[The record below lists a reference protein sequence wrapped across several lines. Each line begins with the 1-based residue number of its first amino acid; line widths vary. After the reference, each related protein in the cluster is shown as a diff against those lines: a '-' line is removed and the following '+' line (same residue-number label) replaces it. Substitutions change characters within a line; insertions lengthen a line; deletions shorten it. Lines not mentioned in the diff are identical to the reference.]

1 MNSFLLNVILFVFFF
16 SSSLFAEGAFSL
28 KGFLNKEQLQAT
40 QKQIEKLYQEVEKP
54 TEIYLRVNA
63 HGGDY
68 SEVLSFAQFLQ
79 QQKKKGLHLKL
90 LIEGQASGVAAILP
104 FLTDELYIT
113 EFSVWGSLTD
123 KQGSLPERSILRSQL
138 RTLLSDYLEDNFKLE
153 SIFNSMLDPSLALY
167 EKEGQL
173 SFRASGSSKERVLSV
188 QGEHLVLNDRD
199 MKRLLLASHAP
210 LDTSKI
216 ESNTQKVALGKK
228 WWGLNLKPHYEYGHL
243 LINDWSSGINE
254 STWVYVQS
262 ALKYYREHKVDFIV
276 MELDTPGGEAY
287 TSQKIADLLR
297 DFQKQQQVPIIAFV
311 HNRAYSAGAMLA
323 YSCQYIATTKQSS
336 LGAAEVVFQT
346 GSGIESAPEKINSAF
361 RADFIN
367 RARYFNRNPDLAEA
381 MVDKDVILLE
391 HEGVVRKV
399 HSLKE
404 GQFSGAHSDYV
415 LIDKGKLL
423 TLNAEDLIQYGL
435 SDNFLHKAEGWKE
448 VGELES
454 YLASAPNL
462 SHAKTISKNDF
473 KLNWKLRLLSFL
485 VSPAISSFLF
495 LGLMLGFY
503 YEMSSPGI
511 GIPGIIAV
519 LCLTLIALSSLSL
532 ETFGFLDV
540 LLIFLGFVLIFI
552 ELFVT
557 PGFAIIGTM
566 GVILLL
572 MGLVSL
578 LIPGFNYSFISLEG
592 LELTVQGEELLKR
605 FSYLLGAFI
614 LLIAFLYSFG
624 KKIFISTPLSSLMS
638 VEEQNKDQGYVA
650 FEGLENLPVAG
661 SIGEAYTVLRPS
673 GKVKI
678 KQEIFNASSNG
689 EYILKG
695 TRVIVDRLEGSVLIV
710 SKEKEEKHD

>member
-1 MNSFLLNVILFVFFF
+1 MNSFLLNTILFVFFF
-16 SSSLFAEGAFSL
+16 SSSLFAQASFSL
-28 KGFLNKEQLQAT
+28 RGFLNKEQLQDT
-40 QKQIEKLYQEVEKP
+40 QIQIEKLHQEGEKP
-54 TEIYLRVNA
+54 IEIYLKVNA

-68 SEVLSFAQFLQ
+68 SEVLNFAQFLQ
-79 QQKKKGLHLKL
+79 QQKKKGFHLKL
-90 LIEGQASGVAAILP
+90 LIEGQASGIAAILP

-123 KQGSLPERSILRSQL
+123 KQGSLPEKSILRSQL
-138 RTLLSDYLEDNFKLE
+138 RSLLSDYLEGNPKLE
-153 SIFNSMLDPSLALY
+153 SIFNSMLDPSLELY

-173 SFRASGSSKERVLSV
+173 SFKASNSSKERLLSV

-210 LDTSKI
+210 LSVSETEDNAQT
-216 ESNTQKVALGKK
+216 EALGQKF
-228 WWGLNLKPHYEYGHL
+228 WGLKQKPDYEYGHL

-262 ALKYYREHKVDFIV
+262 ALKYYRDHPVDFIV

-297 DFQKQQQVPIIAFV
+297 DFQKQQQIPIIAFV

-367 RARYFNRNPDLAEA
+367 RARHFHRNPDLAEA

-391 HEGVVRKV
+391 REGVVRKV

-404 GQFSGAHSDYV
+404 GQFSGAHVDHV

-435 SDNFLHKAEGWKE
+435 SDNLLHKAEAWKE
-448 VGELES
+448 AGELES

-462 SHAKTISKNDF
+462 SRAEAISKNDF
-473 KLNWKLRLLSFL
+473 KLNWKLQLLSFL

-503 YEMSSPGI
+503 YEMSSPGV
-511 GIPGIIAV
+511 GIPGIIAI
-519 LCLTLIALSSLSL
+519 LCFTLIALSSLSL
-532 ETFGFLDV
+532 ETFGLLDV
-540 LLIFLGFVLIFI
+540 LLIVLGFALIFI

-557 PGFAIIGTM
+557 PGFAIIGTV
-566 GVILLL
+566 GVVLLF

-578 LIPGFNYSFISLEG
+578 LIPGFNYSFISLDS

-605 FSYLLGAFI
+605 LSYLFGAFI
-614 LLIAFLYSFG
+614 LLVVFLYSFG
-624 KKIFISTPLSSLMS
+624 KKIFISSPFSALISA
-638 VEEQNKDQGYVA
+638 EEQNKDQGYVA
-650 FEGLENLPVAG
+650 FEGLENLPIAG

-695 TRVIVDRLEGSVLIV
+695 TRIIVDRLEGSILIV
-710 SKEKEEKHD
+710 SKEKEEKND